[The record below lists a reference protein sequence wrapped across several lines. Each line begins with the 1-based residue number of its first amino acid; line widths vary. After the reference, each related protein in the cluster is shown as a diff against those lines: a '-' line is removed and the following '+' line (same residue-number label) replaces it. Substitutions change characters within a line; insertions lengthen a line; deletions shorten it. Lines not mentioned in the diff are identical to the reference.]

1 VLDPLRR
8 AGTTIQEVRARPL
21 VRLFAAVAG
30 LVAAALCL
38 VLTPVQSRVWNGA
51 DSPALVR
58 AVDPFVDLL
67 LALRSRVAP
76 GVDDYHFFGR
86 FFFLVYLLALAGL
99 WALHHQLRG
108 EGDRR
113 KRTAFRVL
121 TAGLV
126 VGAVA
131 DLGPYW
137 GGLESPFAALFLL
150 EELALLAILVGTV
163 LYGRALLLGGSAAR
177 WLGWLFVLA
186 GPGALPATWV
196 TGYFPHGTVLL
207 FTFAVAAADVLLLT
221 PGSPTV
227 PPEDGGSQAV
237 R

>member
-1 VLDPLRR
+1 
-8 AGTTIQEVRARPL
+8 
-21 VRLFAAVAG
+21 
-30 LVAAALCL
+30 
-38 VLTPVQSRVWNGA
+38 
-51 DSPALVR
+51 VR
-58 AVDPFVDLL
+58 AVDPFVDPLL
-67 LALRSRVAP
+67 GLRSRIAP

-99 WALHHQLRG
+99 WAFHHQVRA
-108 EGDRR
+108 EGDPR

-121 TAGLV
+121 AIGLA
-126 VGAVA
+126 VGALA

-137 GGLESPFAALFLL
+137 GGLDSPFAALFVL

-163 LYGRALLLGGSAAR
+163 LYGRALLLGGPAPR

-207 FTFAVAAADVLLLT
+207 FTATVAVADVLVLVR
-221 PGSPTV
+221 GSRAV
-227 PPEDGGSQAV
+227 PPETMNLARPGSRTPRA
-237 R
+237 RGRREP